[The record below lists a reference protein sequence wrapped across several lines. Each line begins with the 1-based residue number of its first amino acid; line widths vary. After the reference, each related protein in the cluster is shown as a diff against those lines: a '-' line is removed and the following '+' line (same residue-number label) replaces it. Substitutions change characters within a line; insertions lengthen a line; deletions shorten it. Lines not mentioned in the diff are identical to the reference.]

1 MLPRHELWSALV
13 QWQAFDGLKLTVSN
27 HRVDDELLELLAK
40 DEVELAATF
49 LSKHFI
55 KAVGPVDTHQAHH
68 GKEDAYAKS
77 GTTFHVEGIELS
89 GVIPSVS
96 GLNEA
101 QSIDGGVT

>member
-1 MLPRHELWSALV
+1 MSFRLATKEYFTTGKPVLTS
-13 QWQAFDGLKLTVSN
+13 LKFLTEN
-27 HRVDDELLELLAK
+27 
-40 DEVELAATF
+40 EVELAATF

-55 KAVGPVDTHQAHH
+55 KAVSPVDTHQADH

-77 GTTFHVEGIELS
+77 GTAFHVEGIELT

-96 GLNEA
+96 GLKEA